1 MSQEANFFNKNCTLV
16 RNCIKITVIQLQ
28 NEGPAGASI
37 TVWGLEGDGL
47 EFKQSKAS
55 LQGIASER

>member
-1 MSQEANFFNKNCTLV
+1 M
-16 RNCIKITVIQLQ
+16 QLQ

-55 LQGIASER
+55 FQGIASER

>member
-1 MSQEANFFNKNCTLV
+1 M
-16 RNCIKITVIQLQ
+16 QLQ

-47 EFKQSKAS
+47 EFKQPKTS
-55 LQGIASER
+55 LQGIASERYGVTEMTGMTG